1 MPTGKCPLC
10 LQEKKL
16 VMSHLMPAAIY
27 RYCRPPGGHHITL
40 TNELMIETD
49 RHLQGYLLGSD
60 CENDLNKGGETW
72 PMPLLASYQGT
83 FPRREIWTFV
93 LMRSR
98 ISRWACFGRLA
109 SIRGADRRQSRSLTL
124 ARTQNLLAGSCA
136 ASRNFR
142 TMSR

>member
-1 MPTGKCPLC
+1 MSARFVKMRQNADWKVPAMPSRKEAGHEP
-10 LQEKKL
+10 
-16 VMSHLMPAAIY
+16 PDAAAIY

-49 RHLQGYLLGSD
+49 RHWQGYLLGSD

-98 ISRWACFGRLA
+98 IS
-109 SIRGADRRQSRSLTL
+109 
-124 ARTQNLLAGSCA
+124 
-136 ASRNFR
+136 
-142 TMSR
+142 